1 MKRIILFILV
11 FLLIGCVYASDF
23 SKITV
28 NRVDFE
34 IPNEYSLGDTMKGKY
49 VYKDLT
55 TFAILCVDDY
65 LVGSYGGYYDIAD
78 DSRDLSIDG
87 RPATLL
93 TMYNKY
99 IQKNVSYLYFPVNRS
114 VYCICFQGND
124 VNENISHIVESASES
139 EMSTDTFYGMLDE
152 AYKAHEDRQ
161 YMDTITKDY
170 SDYVSKTNQHKDT
183 SNDRLV
189 KWYLLSHGR

>member
-23 SKITV
+23 KNVTV
-28 NRVDFE
+28 NGVDFE
-34 IPNEYSLGDTMKGKY
+34 IPDEYSRGDSLKGKY
-49 VYKDLT
+49 VYKDLR

-65 LVGSYGGYYDIAD
+65 IISNYGGNYDITD

-87 RPATLL
+87 RPARLL

-99 IQKNVSYLYFPVNRS
+99 IQKNVSYLYFPVGKS
-114 VYCICFQGND
+114 VYCICYQGND
-124 VNENISHIVESASES
+124 VNESISHIVESASES
-139 EMSTDTFYGMLDE
+139 GMSTDTFYGLLAE
-152 AYKAHEDRQ
+152 TYRAHEDRQ
-161 YMDTITKDY
+161 YYDALTKDY
-170 SDYVSKTNQHKDT
+170 SDYASKTNQHKDS

-189 KWYLLSHGR
+189 KWYLLTH